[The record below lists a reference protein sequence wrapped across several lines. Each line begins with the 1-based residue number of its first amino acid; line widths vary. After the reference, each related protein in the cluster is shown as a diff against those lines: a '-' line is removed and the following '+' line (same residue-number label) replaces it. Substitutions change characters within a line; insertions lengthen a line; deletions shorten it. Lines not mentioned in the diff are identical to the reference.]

1 MSVPY
6 YQIDTFTDRM
16 FAGNPAGV
24 CFLAEWLQDELM
36 QSIAAE
42 NHLAETAFV
51 IQRQSSFELRWF
63 TPAMEVDL
71 CGHATLAPAHV
82 IFRHLGYRGE
92 VIRFE
97 TKSGELTVTRKGE
110 LLELDFPS
118 RPAVECVDP
127 GLLEQALGIAPR
139 YVGKS
144 RDYLAVFDSERI
156 VREITPDMDIL
167 MELDSLGV
175 IVTAP
180 GGDCD
185 FVSRF
190 FAPRAGVP
198 EDPVTGSAHST
209 LIPYWANRLGKSQ
222 LYARQISA
230 RGGQLYCED
239 RDQRVGIAGR
249 AETYSVGF
257 LQIPTD

>member
-1 MSVPY
+1 MSVPF

-249 AETYSVGF
+249 AVTYSVGF

>member
-6 YQIDTFTDRM
+6 YQIDAFTDRM

-24 CFLAEWLQDELM
+24 CFLTQWLQDELM

-82 IFRHLGYRGE
+82 IFRHLGYQGE

-167 MELDSLGV
+167 MKLDSLGV

-209 LIPYWANRLGKSQ
+209 LIPYWAKRLGKSQ
-222 LYARQISA
+222 LYARQISS

-239 RDQRVGIAGR
+239 RGQRVGIAGR
-249 AETYSVGF
+249 AVTYSVGF